1 MFIATWLQ
9 EREKG
14 WNNINQMHDGNFHND
29 CPCANRLTYSNGVV
43 MEVSNG
49 ENARGCLR
57 DICQRL
63 KQTAGRTNRVPRC
76 SLLKVVCAKGCA
88 RSRKMVFLAAK
99 GFVFPTQSLQRLNLS
114 ILIWK
119 GGNKFTE
126 ATWSKLS
133 AAIWT
138 HIQWYWWPAQ
148 GFLGLDFKIIWQ
160 WKGKVYSKIKN
171 THVSSSL

>member
-1 MFIATWLQ
+1 
-9 EREKG
+9 
-14 WNNINQMHDGNFHND
+14 MHDGNFHND

-76 SLLKVVCAKGCA
+76 FLLKVVCAKGCA
-88 RSRKMVFLAAK
+88 RSRKMVFLAPK
-99 GFVFPTQSLQRLNLS
+99 GFVFPTKSLQRLNLS

-119 GGNKFTE
+119 GGNKHNMEQTFCCHMNSYSVVLMACT
-126 ATWSKLS
+126 
-133 AAIWT
+133 
-138 HIQWYWWPAQ
+138 
-148 GFLGLDFKIIWQ
+148 GFLRLR
-160 WKGKVYSKIKN
+160 
-171 THVSSSL
+171 L